1 MKSFF
6 FLLVAIGFFGHWASS
21 SIAASLLLD
30 ENEIA
35 AALSHGP
42 WPLEVEPDPSNRMSG
57 NTEAIALGKMFFS
70 SVELSSNGK
79 ASCASCHQPER
90 DFTDGLPR
98 GIGIKLLD
106 RNTQGLVNLRH
117 HRWFGWGG
125 GSDNLWA
132 QSMVP
137 IVHADEMAM
146 SQDALSATLSR
157 QPFGSGY
164 SQLFGAATEH
174 SNEQNLVN
182 VGKALAAYVETLET
196 GRSNFDRFRDALAAK
211 NWTQAAT
218 YPEAAQRGLQL
229 FIGKGNC
236 SFCHTGPLFSN
247 GEFHDAGVPY
257 FIEPGRVDSGRHDGI
272 KSIKSS
278 SFTLAGAYTDDKE
291 KAGAWAV
298 QQVREQHSN
307 FGTFR
312 VPSLR
317 NVANTAPYMHNG
329 SLLSLEAVAL
339 HYSNIDLERL
349 HADGELI
356 LTPLNLTLQERSDL
370 VEFLQSLTAP
380 LIGTH

>member
-1 MKSFF
+1 MRFVF
-6 FLLVAIGFFGHWASS
+6 AFLLAVGLSSHWLVPSL
-21 SIAASLLLD
+21 AASLLLNK
-30 ENEIA
+30 EEIA

-42 WPLEVEPDPSNRMSG
+42 WPLEATPDPSNHMSG
-57 NTEAIALGKMFFS
+57 NTDAIALGKTFFFS
-70 SVELSSNGK
+70 PQLSANGET
-79 ASCASCHQPER
+79 SCATCHQPEQ

-98 GIGIKLLD
+98 GLGIKQLD
-106 RNTQGLVNLRH
+106 RNTQGLLNLRH
-117 HRWFGWGG
+117 HRWFGWSGA
-125 GSDNLWA
+125 SDNLWA
-132 QSMVP
+132 QSLVP
-137 IVHADEMAM
+137 VVHADEMAM
-146 SQDALSATLSR
+146 TQDGLSTFLL
-157 QPFGSGY
+157 QEPFGSVYGDI
-164 SQLFGAATEH
+164 FGASSEH

-196 GRSNFDRFRDALAAK
+196 GHSDFDHFRDALAAQ
-211 NWTQAAT
+211 NWEQAAT
-218 YPEAAQRGLQL
+218 YPRAAQRGLQL
-229 FIGKGNC
+229 FVGKGKC

-278 SFTLAGAYTDDKE
+278 PFTLAGAYTDDEE
-291 KAGAWAV
+291 KSGAWAV

-356 LTPLNLTLQERSDL
+356 LEPLNLTAKERSDL
-370 VEFLQSLTAP
+370 VEFLQSLSAP
-380 LIGTH
+380 LVGTQ

>member
-1 MKSFF
+1 MRSICA
-6 FLLVAIGFFGHWASS
+6 LLVAIGCFSHWVTS

-42 WPLEVEPDPSNRMSG
+42 WPLEVRPDPSNHMSG
-57 NTEAIALGKMFFS
+57 NAEAIALGKAFFS
-70 SVELSSNGK
+70 SVELSSDGNT
-79 ASCASCHQPER
+79 SCASCHQPER

-98 GIGIKLLD
+98 AIGTKQLD
-106 RNTQGLVNLRH
+106 RNTQGLLNLRH
-117 HRWFGWGG
+117 HRWFGWSG

-132 QSMVP
+132 QSLVP
-137 IVHADEMAM
+137 VVHVNEMAM
-146 SQDALSATLSR
+146 TQNGLSAFLL
-157 QPFGSGY
+157 QEPFGSAY
-164 SQLFGAATEH
+164 SGIFGASSEH

-196 GRSNFDRFRDALAAK
+196 GRSNFDQFRDALAAQ
-211 NWTQAAT
+211 NWAQAAT

-229 FIGKGNC
+229 FVGKGNC
-236 SFCHTGPLFSN
+236 NFCHTGPLFTN

-257 FIEPGRVDSGRHDGI
+257 FVEPGRVDSGRHDGI
-272 KSIKSS
+272 KSIRSS
-278 SFTLAGAYTDDKE
+278 PFTLAGEYTDDVE
-291 KAGAWAV
+291 KSGAWAV

-329 SLLSLEAVAL
+329 SLLSLGAVAL

-349 HADGELI
+349 HADGELV
-356 LTPLNLTLQERSDL
+356 LKPLNLTLQERSDL
-370 VEFLQSLTAP
+370 VEFLHSLTAP
-380 LIGTH
+380 LVATP